1 MHLRQ
6 FYLSDP
12 KIFNLKMSD
21 FDFKLYSYLCKN
33 YDLKRLTPF
42 VRMVDCAD
50 NFIVPLDQIKAAL
63 QRLSLM
69 NIDYKPL
76 ITHKNFTYFDLPRYK
91 EFLASIKFTKN
102 YSNRGFNK
110 VKQNIYTY
118 KNGMYE

>member
-1 MHLRQ
+1 MRQ
-6 FYLSDP
+6 FYISDP
-12 KIFNLKMSD
+12 KIFDLKMSD
-21 FDFKLYSYLCKN
+21 FDFRLYSYLCKN
-33 YDLKRLTPF
+33 YDLKKLTPF

-76 ITHKNFTYFDLPRYK
+76 ITHKNFTYFNMTRYK

-118 KNGMYE
+118 KNGMYV